1 MSTKEFRCEFVSSSA
16 AGDCCQVMFEEASE
30 GDGVYVLIQG
40 QFEFPNRGKRYVET
54 SDPDLCGHYV
64 IQNAQLTRNRF
75 RFSYG
80 AGPTKH
86 VTVSRLVMNFN
97 RRVTLPTEKGE
108 PNNALHHDRD
118 TANAAPSSQ
127 DRFLTFSDCFSC
139 RDVVSERRP
148 CPNYVQFHNGCYSR
162 CQRH

>member
-97 RRVTLPTEKGE
+97 RRVTLPTEKE
-108 PNNALHHDRD
+108 NLTMRYTMIATLPMPRHLRKIA
-118 TANAAPSSQ
+118 SS
-127 DRFLTFSDCFSC
+127 LSAI
-139 RDVVSERRP
+139 
-148 CPNYVQFHNGCYSR
+148 
-162 CQRH
+162 